1 MADTSPN
8 RVMLVMAHPDDAEF
22 SSAGTMAK
30 WAAAGMEITYVIIT
44 SGDKGSDDPDMTPE
58 KLVEIREEEQRAAAR
73 VLGVKEVIYLRCP
86 DGGVDDT
93 PELRE
98 KIVRLMRVHQPD
110 TLVTM
115 DPLRRYNQ
123 HRDHRMAGTVALDAA
138 FPYSRSHLYYPQHI
152 AEGLRPCKIY
162 EAYIAG
168 AENSN
173 VEVNISETFEKK
185 IQALRC
191 HVSQV
196 PNLPEEEFKNHM
208 IEMSKRMSGNA
219 EGGHLRER
227 FRRIE
232 WRSRDRDGRTPPALP
247 DVPPPSTGSEEAISE
262 VMTPPIV
269 EALSEGELPRES

>member
-30 WAAAGMEITYVIIT
+30 WAASGMEIIYVIIT
-44 SGDKGSDDPDMTPE
+44 SGDKGSDDPSMTSE
-58 KLVEIREEEQRAAAR
+58 KLAETREAEQRAAAKA
-73 VLGVKEVIYLRCP
+73 LGVKDVIYLRHP
-86 DGGVDDT
+86 DGGVEDT

-98 KIVRLMRVHQPD
+98 KIVRLMRIHQPD

-138 FPYSRSHLYYPQHI
+138 FPYSRSHLYYPHHI
-152 AEGLRPCKIY
+152 AEGLKPCKIY

-168 AENSN
+168 AESPN
-173 VEVNISETFEKK
+173 VDIDISETFDKK

-191 HVSQV
+191 HISQV
-196 PNLPEEEFKNHM
+196 PDLPEEEFKNHM
-208 IEMSKRMSGNA
+208 IEMSKRMRGGE
-219 EGGHLRER
+219 EGGHLKER

-232 WRSRDRDGRTPPALP
+232 WRSRDRDERTPPVLP
-247 DVPPPSTGSEEAISE
+247 DVPPPSPRQEEPSPAVS
-262 VMTPPIV
+262 TPALV
-269 EALSEGELPRES
+269 EPLSEGELPRDG